1 MEKHLIN
8 KKFAFQR
15 ITVIA
20 RFLMVITFILGM
32 AGILWAQITADLV
45 EIESNH
51 LYMVYKG
58 SEDGLKRGDL
68 GNIVRDDIKIA
79 EIKLTS
85 VLVDSSIAE
94 VVRILGSN
102 QIESSDLAAFPQ
114 VAVLAVDKQTAKVSA
129 PVSEKTAEAEPTS
142 PLEASLSIGAGDEEK
157 EVPQPQI
164 QETSPV
170 VFVPPPAAIIPVTP
184 PSVEEQPSPDTSS
197 VKEPQG
203 RFEVGKE
210 ELNKNA
216 EIAALQSKLQ
226 EKDSMIEGLR
236 KEKFQAAS
244 DLDQTKKEQDDLK
257 RDLEVLRKEAASV
270 KTFVA
275 KSEKGDDPFE
285 RRVDKIN
292 QNLTTLQRQCQEEI
306 SMAREESRQQLF
318 GEYDRWQKK
327 IDDSQAAYEA
337 QLEKQRGFIKEKQA
351 MMESLKNE
359 KFGLAA
365 ELGDRDQK
373 VLTLQ
378 KEAAGLREELA
389 AIKDTRS
396 EKIRITQQSLD
407 AKISELS
414 ALKADYDTKI
424 KSLQTDADQKL
435 ASDQQKWQ
443 GQIDTLKQEYEAKI
457 GEQQSTCE
465 DQWGKNEG
473 PLKQKISQLENQLT
487 QMKKDRDEEIQTIKT
502 TKTEELRLA
511 KSSLEQTNKGLNEK
525 IAAMKQGYEGKAA
538 QQQTEY
544 EARIK
549 SIEAERDTIKQSES
563 ERIVAVQSQLKERD
577 GRVDALQTEKSKLT
591 QSMKNQESELV
602 SLNAKMA
609 QQQSE
614 YEGKLKSTEVEL
626 NKLKQSGDERLSA
639 VQSQLKEKETQFNI
653 LQAEKE
659 KLSETVKKQ
668 EADLASSSAKAAQQQ
683 EEILSIRAPLQEK
696 IEGLNRV
703 LISME
708 KTQEEKISA
717 AKQEVEQT
725 FQAAQKEWEAKLA
738 VARDELAKLRENKD
752 QEIAVVTAKLS
763 DKEQAMDALVKE
775 KSNLANNLELSG
787 KRLDTA
793 NEQLDRGRQEM
804 EEVKRLHE
812 AQIQQ
817 AKANLE
823 KQIEE
828 LNARM
833 AGASRDYEAKL
844 ETADSQAQKAISAER
859 EKWQSQLERQRQE
872 SEEKIAL
879 NQSESQKK
887 NEELNAQL
895 FQLKESK
902 DGYISTLLAELKEK
916 QDSIN
921 FLSSSSAEL
930 TDQLRHSNDESAK
943 LADETAGLQK
953 ELDILKASELEK
965 IRLAKL
971 PLEERI
977 ASLNS
982 ELISVTK
989 SYEEKLSAQEKEL
1002 RKENLLEQAQWK
1014 SQLETTTQQYE
1025 TKLAQQKK
1033 TSDETL
1039 NNNQAKL
1046 YEEIARWRT
1055 QHDDLKT
1062 QSDGKILSLVSE
1074 LDAKRTSID
1083 RLTKERESLSAKLEQ
1098 GNRDMLALNQQ
1109 LGGLKE
1115 ELKGIKMTQAEKMAS
1130 FQRDYEKKFADH
1142 QAKGLGDVNALTKEL
1157 ESTKELKNKE
1167 TLRLEALLKDKDQ
1180 QVGLL
1185 RKEKSDVSFA
1195 LEQATTQLNKLKE
1208 DLITVKASRA
1218 EALRGAQEPLEQK
1231 INSLNAELTS
1241 QKSDYEYRISKA
1253 VEESK
1258 RQVMENDRQWQDRLV
1273 KMKEQYESE
1282 SEIQQ
1287 KNWEQKLAQNRLQ
1300 LQDEIAALT
1309 DELIKLKDDK
1319 DSELF
1324 ALQVDYEDRLA
1335 VVRDKSREDTDR
1347 LNRELFGA
1355 GNAAPKILTAQ
1366 AGGVVPSAI
1375 VVSGNG
1381 SDDYYLKIRKTILDN
1396 FKKFDFLTYQ
1406 NKADYVKIE
1415 FELFANGGL
1424 KEKPK
1429 FLGTEDEQLKE
1440 SLYQYF
1446 LKALPFPPFPEN
1458 LNKKSQ
1464 RFTVVISFKDT

>member
-1 MEKHLIN
+1 M
-8 KKFAFQR
+8 
-15 ITVIA
+15 ITKS
-20 RFLMVITFILGM
+20 LMAMTFVLGM

-51 LYMVYKG
+51 LYMVYMG
-58 SEDGLKRGDL
+58 SENGLKRGDL
-68 GNIVRDDIKIA
+68 GNIVRNDVKIA

-102 QIESSDLAAFPQ
+102 QIENSDLAAFPKG
-114 VAVLAVDKQTAKVSA
+114 AVPSIGKQTAKVSA
-129 PVSEKTAEAEPTS
+129 PVSEKTAEVEPSS
-142 PLEASLSIGAGDEEK
+142 PLQPQEASPVVS
-157 EVPQPQI
+157 VSPSPQPQNE
-164 QETSPV
+164 QPV
-170 VFVPPPAAIIPVTP
+170 THPVEEPPAAIIPVTQ
-184 PSVEEQPSPDTSS
+184 STVEKQPAPDTSS
-197 VKEPQG
+197 DDHRVEQL
-203 RFEVGKE
+203 EM
-210 ELNKNA
+210 LKNT
-216 EIAALQSKLQ
+216 EIADLQSKLQ

-257 RDLEVLRKEAASV
+257 KDLEVLRKKAASV
-270 KTFVA
+270 ETFAA

-306 SMAREESRQQLF
+306 SIAREESRQQLF

-327 IDDSQAAYEA
+327 IDDSQAVYET
-337 QLEKQRGFIKEKQA
+337 QLAKQREFIKEKQA

-378 KEAAGLREELA
+378 KEAAALREELA

-414 ALKADYDTKI
+414 ALKTDYDAKI

-487 QMKKDRDEEIQTIKT
+487 QMKKDREEEIQAIKT

-511 KSSLEQTNKGLNEK
+511 KSSIEQTSKSLNER
-525 IAAMKQGYEGKAA
+525 IASMKQGYEGKVKSA
-538 QQQTEY
+538 
-544 EARIK
+544 EA
-549 SIEAERDTIKQSES
+549 
-563 ERIVAVQSQLKERD
+563 
-577 GRVDALQTEKSKLT
+577 
-591 QSMKNQESELV
+591 
-602 SLNAKMA
+602 
-609 QQQSE
+609 
-614 YEGKLKSTEVEL
+614 EL
-626 NKLKQSGDERLSA
+626 NKLKQSGDERLSV

-659 KLSETVKKQ
+659 KLAEAAKKQ
-668 EADLASSSAKAAQQQ
+668 SAELASSNAKLAQQQ
-683 EEILSIRAPLQEK
+683 EEILNIRAPLQEK

-708 KTQEEKISA
+708 KTQEEKINA
-717 AKQEVEQT
+717 AKQEVEQA
-725 FQAAQKEWEAKLA
+725 FQAAQKEWEAKLVLA
-738 VARDELAKLRENKD
+738 QDELAKLKEDKD
-752 QEIAVVTAKLS
+752 QEISVVTAKLS
-763 DKEQAMDALVKE
+763 DKEQAMDALAKE

-793 NEQLDRGRQEM
+793 NEQIDRGRQEM
-804 EEVKRLHE
+804 EEVKRIHE

-823 KQIEE
+823 KQIED
-828 LNARM
+828 LKAKM
-833 AGASRDYEAKL
+833 ADVSRDYEAKI
-844 ETADSQAQKAISAER
+844 ETADSQAQKTISAER
-859 EKWQSQLERQRQE
+859 EKWQFQLERQRQE

-879 NQSESQKK
+879 NQSESKKK
-887 NEELNAQL
+887 NDELNDQL
-895 FQLKESK
+895 LQLKESK
-902 DGYISTLLAELKEK
+902 DGYIATLLAELKEK

-921 FLSSSSAEL
+921 SLSSSSAEL
-930 TDQLRHSNDESAK
+930 TDQLRHSEDESAK

-953 ELDILKASELEK
+953 ELDLLKASESEK

-977 ASLNS
+977 ASINN
-982 ELISVTK
+982 ELINVTK
-989 SYEEKLSAQEKEL
+989 SYEEKLTAQEKEL
-1002 RKENLLEQAQWK
+1002 RKENLLEQAQGK
-1014 SQLETTTQQYE
+1014 SQLEMTTRQYE
-1025 TKLAQQKK
+1025 TKLAEQKK
-1033 TSDETL
+1033 AYDETL

-1046 YEEIARWRT
+1046 YEEIARWKT

-1062 QSDGKILSLVSE
+1062 QSDGKILSMVSE
-1074 LDAKRTSID
+1074 LDAKRTLID

-1098 GNRDMLALNQQ
+1098 GNGDLLALNQQ

-1115 ELKGIKMTQAEKMAS
+1115 ELKGIKMTQAEKMAL
-1130 FQRDYEKKFADH
+1130 FQRDYEKKLADQ
-1142 QAKGLGDVNALTKEL
+1142 QAKGLGDRNALTKDL
-1157 ESTKELKNKE
+1157 ESIKELKNKE

-1180 QVGLL
+1180 QIGLL
-1185 RKEKSDVSFA
+1185 RKEKSDVSFD
-1195 LEQATTQLNKLKE
+1195 LEQAMTQLNKSKE

-1218 EALRGAQEPLEQK
+1218 QALQGAQEPLEQK

-1241 QKSDYEYRISKA
+1241 QKSDYEYRISKT

-1287 KNWEQKLAQNRLQ
+1287 KNWEEKLVQNRLQ

-1309 DELIKLKDDK
+1309 DELIKSKDDK

-1335 VVRDKSREDTDR
+1335 AVQDKSREDADR

-1355 GNAAPKILTAQ
+1355 GNAAPKIRTAQ
-1366 AGGVVPSAI
+1366 ALGSAERRAGEAAGAMA
-1375 VVSGNG
+1375 GNG
-1381 SDDYYLKIRKTILDN
+1381 NASDDYYLKIRKTILDN

-1429 FLGTEDEQLKE
+1429 FFGTEDEQLKE

-1458 LNKKSQ
+1458 LRKKSQ